1 MRYSRH
7 NGFTLLE
14 LLVALSI
21 FAVLALMSYVGLRA
35 LLVTQQRT
43 AAKTD
48 QFQAVMQ
55 AVVLLR
61 QDVSQMVL
69 RPIMDTSGGQ
79 IPAVVLRGVDDLE
92 FTRTGFSNPLALAA
106 RSQLQR
112 VRYQV
117 KDHALVRL
125 VWPVLDRAPSTRPL
139 KRVLLTGVTRLE
151 LNYVN
156 QQGKLLTTWS
166 NEAAENEG
174 LPRGVIMVLTLK
186 ELGVM
191 RLVLPVWGYS
201 DEA

>member
-35 LLVTQQRT
+35 LLVTQQHT

-79 IPAVVLRGVDDLE
+79 LPAIILRGVDDLE
-92 FTRTGFSNPLALAA
+92 FTRTGFTNPLALAA

-117 KDHALVRL
+117 KDHALVRV
-125 VWPVLDRAPSTRPL
+125 VWPVLDRAPSTRPIE
-139 KRVLLTGVTRLE
+139 RVLLTGVMRVE

-166 NEAAENEG
+166 NETAENEG